1 MSLKI
6 IVVEDNFIIQ
16 MFLEEVAQNM
26 GHEVLVSTDNGEDLL
41 GLLDTMVSDVIL
53 LDIGI
58 TGKHSGIEIAE
69 ILNVKYKVPF
79 VFVTG
84 NSDHST
90 IKRAK
95 DSSPLHIIHKPIDE
109 EQLEEELE
117 TIEHKLSAS
126 KHLEKH
132 R

>member
-16 MFLEEVAQNM
+16 MFLEEVALNM
-26 GHEVLVSTDNGEDLL
+26 GHEVLDSTENGEDVLKLL
-41 GLLDTMVSDVIL
+41 HTMQPDIIL

-58 TGKHSGIEIAE
+58 TGKYSGIEIAE
-69 ILNVKYKVPF
+69 ILNETYKVPF

-84 NSDHST
+84 NSDHAT
-90 IKRAK
+90 INRAK
-95 DSSPLHIIHKPIDE
+95 NASPLHIIQKPIDE
-109 EQLEEELE
+109 EQLKKEFD

-126 KHLEKH
+126 IHLEKH
-132 R
+132 L